1 MLLLY
6 IGQQAVSRC
15 TVTTCTVIIA
25 FFFPFSLSVIV
36 NSFYLNPQILV
47 LYQFSLSSH
56 FGGMGRGGRVRGTV
70 RKQLCGAE
78 LLPGKTATI
87 TPNRRQHCSFN
98 TRFLYPPYFIIKTK

>member
-56 FGGMGRGGRVRGTV
+56 FGEMGAGGQGEGD
-70 RKQLCGAE
+70 CE
-78 LLPGKTATI
+78 KTAVW
-87 TPNRRQHCSFN
+87 C
-98 TRFLYPPYFIIKTK
+98 